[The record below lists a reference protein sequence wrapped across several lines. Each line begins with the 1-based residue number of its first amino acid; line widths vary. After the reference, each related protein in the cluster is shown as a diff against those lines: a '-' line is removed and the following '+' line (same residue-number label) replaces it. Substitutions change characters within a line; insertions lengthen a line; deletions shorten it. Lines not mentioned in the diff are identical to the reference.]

1 MRKLTKASLSE
12 LAKSKEII
20 SFLEQKSYVGGG
32 TGESGGLYSYE
43 EFIRQMESNQ
53 WQGGYVQGVSEING
67 QISYNGGSIS
77 YIGSDFARYGGG
89 SQTFE
94 GYSGGS
100 MYDGGSHIYDEPKNY
115 NLSFRKNANENI
127 VSDYTRDCL
136 YRVMDATGDYSL
148 SVTSTNRSA
157 HDQARIMYENILR
170 KGVQYQKKQ
179 YSNIHNR
186 ATTIYRAGVQ
196 YQKKQYS
203 NIGDQ
208 VIDVYNVNM
217 SREQNIA
224 AMESKIKELGPERVS
239 RHCGDY
245 TKINVMDVA
254 ISSVNNRTSFENAL
268 KANGIKYLIE
278 NDCYHLEIK
287 QK

>member
-32 TGESGGLYSYE
+32 TGESCGLYSYE

-179 YSNIHNR
+179 YSNI
-186 ATTIYRAGVQ
+186 
-196 YQKKQYS
+196 
-203 NIGDQ
+203 GDQ